1 MIVAARSLTSGH
13 KKCDL
18 EPAAARRMALIDSHG
33 KIVAV
38 NNDWTLLAKQAGVK
52 LSRTGVGANYLEV
65 CRKASTFSLTSH
77 QALTGINQVIKE
89 EIPSFTMDYTCQ
101 TPSGL
106 ARFRMNATQ
115 IYYKS
120 ARVAISHTDISDLEL
135 SKRKDFE
142 HVQKFARR
150 LINAQEEERQRISR
164 EIHDDLGGKIAFL
177 AFSVRQMVSQRPR
190 HSSCID
196 TELNKVV
203 DGLVDLATGLRDLSH
218 SLHPPSLRYVG
229 VGGALKAIAKA
240 FQENYGIAI
249 DVRVPKELPPLS
261 GDLQLCVFRICQES
275 LQNIAKHSGASKAR
289 IILEH
294 TSNQLCL
301 TVSDSGKGF
310 VRSEAVLNG
319 GVGMLSMQERAITIG
334 GNVIVSSSPGEG
346 TEVSLT
352 VPLQEQLEETMV
364 ESAAKG
370 PG

>member
-1 MIVAARSLTSGH
+1 MIVAARSIPSGH

-18 EPAAARRMALIDSHG
+18 EPAAARRMALIDKQG
-33 KIVAV
+33 RIVAV

-52 LSRTGVGANYLEV
+52 LSRVGVGMNYIEV
-65 CRKASTFSLTSH
+65 CRKSSAFSLTSH
-77 QALTGINQVIKE
+77 QALTGIIQVTKE
-89 EIPSFTMDYTCQ
+89 EIPSFTMDYNCQ
-101 TPSGL
+101 TPSGP

-115 IYYKS
+115 IHYKS
-120 ARVAISHTDISDLEL
+120 ARVAISHTDISDLVL

-177 AFSVRQMVSQRPR
+177 AFSVRQIVSQRPR
-190 HSSCID
+190 NFSFIEA
-196 TELNKVV
+196 ELNKVV
-203 DGLVDLATGLRDLSH
+203 DGLTDLATGLRDLSH

-229 VGGALKAIAKA
+229 VAGALKSIAKA

-249 DVRVPKELPPLS
+249 DVRIPNELPLLP

-275 LQNIAKHSGASKAR
+275 LQNIAKHSGARKAR

-294 TSNQLCL
+294 TNNQLCL

-310 VRSEAVLNG
+310 VRSEATLSG
-319 GVGMLSMQERAITIG
+319 GVGMLSMQERAISIG
-334 GNVIVSSSPGEG
+334 GHVVVSTSPGEG

-352 VPLQEQLEETMV
+352 VPLQEQL
-364 ESAAKG
+364 
-370 PG
+370 

>member
-1 MIVAARSLTSGH
+1 MIVAARSITSGH

-18 EPAAARRMALIDSHG
+18 EPAAARRMVLIDSRG

-52 LSRTGVGANYLEV
+52 LSRVGVGANYLEV
-65 CRKASTFSLTSH
+65 CRKASTFSLTAH
-77 QALTGINQVIKE
+77 QALAGIIQVLKE

-101 TPSGL
+101 TPSGPS
-106 ARFRMNATQ
+106 RFRMNATP
-115 IYYKS
+115 IHFKT
-120 ARVAISHTDISDLEL
+120 AKIAILHTDISDLDL

-150 LINAQEEERQRISR
+150 LINAQEEERLRISR

-177 AFSVRQMVSQRPR
+177 AFSVRQIVSQRPR
-190 HSSCID
+190 NLTSIEA
-196 TELNKVV
+196 ELTKVV
-203 DGLVDLATGLRDLSH
+203 DGLTDLATSLRDLSH

-229 VGGALKAIAKA
+229 VGAALKAIAKA
-240 FQENYGIAI
+240 FQENYGIVI

-289 IILEH
+289 IVLEH
-294 TSNQLCL
+294 TNNQLSL

-310 VRSEAVLNG
+310 LRSEATLGG
-319 GVGMLSMQERAITIG
+319 GVGMLSMHERAISMG
-334 GNVIVSSSPGEG
+334 GNVIVNTSPGEG

-352 VPLQEQLEETMV
+352 IPLQEQLQEIMV
-364 ESAAKG
+364 E
-370 PG
+370 